1 MYYLAFGMVGNIPSW
16 GCISLNVFVGLPS
29 AVICMWGSTLA
40 NAALFAL
47 IFPSVGLYDFKA
59 TSLLTVPST

>member
-1 MYYLAFGMVGNIPSW
+1 MYYFAFGMAGHIPSW
-16 GCISLNVFVGLPS
+16 GRISLKVLVGLPS

-47 IFPSVGLYDFKA
+47 IFPFVSI
-59 TSLLTVPST
+59 

>member
-1 MYYLAFGMVGNIPSW
+1 MYYLAFGMARHIPSQ
-16 GCISLNVFVGLPS
+16 GCISLNVLVGLPS

-47 IFPSVGLYDFKA
+47 IFPSVSF
-59 TSLLTVPST
+59 

>member
-1 MYYLAFGMVGNIPSW
+1 MYYLAFGMTRHIASQGH
-16 GCISLNVFVGLPS
+16 ISLNVFVGLPP

-47 IFPSVGLYDFKA
+47 IFPSV
-59 TSLLTVPST
+59 SI